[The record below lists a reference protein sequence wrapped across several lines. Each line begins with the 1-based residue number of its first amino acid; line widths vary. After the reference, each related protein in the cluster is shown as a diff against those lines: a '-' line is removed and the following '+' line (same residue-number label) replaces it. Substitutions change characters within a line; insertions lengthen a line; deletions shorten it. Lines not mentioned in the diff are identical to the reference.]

1 MNLNHAIEFPTW
13 NDIPPEFLTSVIALL
28 IIAILALVVRARLK
42 SYDPLKPPRGI
53 LYAAEELVGFADRQV
68 QSMMGPAFDGFGGYI
83 LVLGLYIFISFIL
96 GFIGIPNFFQP
107 GSEKFLAPLPN
118 PFTNTAMPLSIAL
131 LTFFWIHFTAMRYK
145 GWGYF
150 KRYTEPFAVFLPIN
164 LVTMWSPVLSLTLRL
179 FGNALAGFC
188 VVTLVYTGFEY
199 AFTTVGVGLAL
210 TPLLAPIVHLY
221 FDVFDGLIQLT
232 VFCMLTMMNVA
243 AEYVS
248 PEELAEVKRA
258 QEEKRAQRQ
267 RRRMSRRS
275 AGAPR
280 A

>member
-1 MNLNHAIEFPTW
+1 MGLKRREKHT
-13 NDIPPEFLTSVIALL
+13 
-28 IIAILALVVRARLK
+28 RA
-42 SYDPLKPPRGI
+42 PCAFKPCGKI
-53 LYAAEELVGFADRQV
+53 TA
-68 QSMMGPAFDGFGGYI
+68 DGFFEGCKQIGKRCI
-83 LVLGLYIFISFIL
+83 LETVCVEIDAQRAKES
-96 GFIGIPNFFQP
+96 GIPNFFQP

-248 PEELAEVKRA
+248 PEELAEAKRA